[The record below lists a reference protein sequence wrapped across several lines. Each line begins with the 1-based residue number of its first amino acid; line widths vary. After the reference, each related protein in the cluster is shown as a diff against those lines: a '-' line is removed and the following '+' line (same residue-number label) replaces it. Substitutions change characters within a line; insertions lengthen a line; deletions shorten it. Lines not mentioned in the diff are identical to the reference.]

1 MQAAQPKQKYQP
13 AQKPHI
19 DHVLTE
25 LCASTPEG
33 ETLTLSELAN
43 ACQCTRNNIWQIEQR
58 ALRKARFIL
67 ASKNINFTDLLK
79 A

>member
-1 MQAAQPKQKYQP
+1 MKKQPP
-13 AQKPHI
+13 HKPHI
-19 DHVLTE
+19 DIALTQ

-33 ETLTLSELAN
+33 ETLTLSELAA

-58 ALRKARFIL
+58 ALRKARVIL
-67 ASKNINFTDLLK
+67 ASKNLNFTDLLE